1 LSNEKKDYS
10 FEFVTLGGRVLAG
23 KEVLILYGTRYGS
36 TEGISEK
43 MAEIMKGNEVKV
55 DLFNLKSTPEREVP
69 AFDQYDGLL
78 IGTGIKV
85 GQWTKEV
92 KEFVKK
98 RKEGLNLFNAPKG
111 FFVSSGYAADPE
123 MYEKVKIEYTRD
135 ALDKIGVKIDY
146 FDAFGGLMDFT
157 ETSRMSWLD
166 KKILKK
172 AAENDPKID
181 PRGWN
186 DLRDWKQIEKFT
198 LGFIDLLQD

>member
-1 LSNEKKDYS
+1 
-10 FEFVTLGGRVLAG
+10 LAG
-23 KEVLILYGTRYGS
+23 KNVLILYGTRYGS

-43 MAEIMKGNEVKV
+43 MAEILKANEVKV
-55 DLFNLKSTPEREVP
+55 DLFNLQATPEKEIP
-69 AFDQYDGLL
+69 AFDPYDGIL
-78 IGTGIKV
+78 IGTGIKM

-92 KEFVKK
+92 KEFVKRK
-98 RKEGLNLFNAPKG
+98 RDELNSYKTPKG
-111 FFVSSGYAADPE
+111 FFVSSGYAADPG
-123 MYEKVKIEYTRD
+123 MYEKVKIEYTKD

-172 AAENDPKID
+172 VAESDPKID
-181 PRGWN
+181 PSGWN